1 MKDVWDDRMIRH
13 VSINLTNK
21 TRTILDVQSI
31 SITKQSMITI
41 FADHQT
47 IFVNVSDYNSVNNTL
62 LLKKDNFMKELTH
75 LLLHVL
81 INIFFYGWYSFTFVY
96 GKILHLKSQFS
107 FVPV

>member
-1 MKDVWDDRMIRH
+1 MNDVWDDRMIRH

-47 IFVNVSDYNSVNNTL
+47 IFVNVSDYNSVDNTL
-62 LLKKDNFMKELTH
+62 LLKKRQFYERTYLSVATCTH
-75 LLLHVL
+75 KH
-81 INIFFYGWYSFTFVY
+81 FF
-96 GKILHLKSQFS
+96 L
-107 FVPV
+107 